1 MSFSPELNGYWYLT
15 GYNNNP
21 TILKKSS
28 CNPNSANCSRNL
40 RISKIITNTGSKGR
54 IQYGNTYMLAF
65 AGFGLNYLGRSEGMP
80 GGSGTAFKNKF

>member
-1 MSFSPELNGYWYLT
+1 MSFSPSINGHWYVRRD
-15 GYNNNP
+15 NNIP
-21 TILKKSS
+21 PIFKKSS

-54 IQYGNTYMLAF
+54 IQYGNTYLLAF